1 VGGAHKRV
9 GGVRRRRKPKDYA
22 ALVNEHEAED
32 EVEVEEEWSQVVN
45 CENFDFEEGGGG
57 VFALGSETPENIS
70 GEEDRYKGRERGGMG
85 GNQRALR
92 EGGCWRPRGSVVVCT
107 AQCF

>member
-1 VGGAHKRV
+1 MGGAHKRV

-57 VFALGSETPENIS
+57 S
-70 GEEDRYKGRERGGMG
+70 
-85 GNQRALR
+85 LR
-92 EGGCWRPRGSVVVCT
+92 
-107 AQCF
+107 